1 MSRFGLRHPATLAVS
16 ALVGLAVSLLLLY
29 LVKRGAAVDT
39 RPVVIARAAIPAG
52 AALDAEVLGV
62 VDWPSHLMPAAA
74 LGATDT
80 LLGRIT
86 RVPMYPGEPVLAAK
100 LWEAGERGD
109 LEDQLSGSE
118 RALSVPVNEMVG
130 VDADSLPGS
139 FVDLIVTP
147 KTEPGAGSTLAVA
160 ERLRVLAVNRSTD
173 SRRPA
178 AIRQLTLAVTS
189 EQARAIEA
197 ARQRGAL
204 TALLRNS
211 RDMPQPAARVVS
223 TPEPTPEPTPVGAA
237 RPASRDIEIILG
249 TQTLSTQEPG
259 GAAEVRR

>member
-1 MSRFGLRHPATLAVS
+1 
-16 ALVGLAVSLLLLY
+16 
-29 LVKRGAAVDT
+29 
-39 RPVVIARAAIPAG
+39 
-52 AALDAEVLGV
+52 
-62 VDWPSHLMPAAA
+62 
-74 LGATDT
+74 
-80 LLGRIT
+80 
-86 RVPMYPGEPVLAAK
+86 
-100 LWEAGERGD
+100 
-109 LEDQLSGSE
+109 
-118 RALSVPVNEMVG
+118 
-130 VDADSLPGS
+130 
-139 FVDLIVTP
+139 
-147 KTEPGAGSTLAVA
+147 
-160 ERLRVLAVNRSTD
+160 VLAVNRSTD